1 MREAAER
8 IEQAL
13 RDLEVHY
20 GDTLAWEQK
29 ASRRLSDEAFEREK
43 RLIQAKRSWI
53 RDQQADKQSGLE
65 NLERMVIDEEAIARM
80 TTTLNSNLESLTEE
94 QWRSVLETLKVKVFA
109 FSHGEWDIQI
119 MVPAL
124 SIVNTTVRNPPLP
137 AKTSPQST
145 RFNIF

>member
-1 MREAAER
+1 MRETAER

-20 GDTLAWEQK
+20 GDKLAWEQK

-53 RDQQADKQSGLE
+53 RDPQADKQSGLE

-109 FSHGEWDIQI
+109 FSHGE
-119 MVPAL
+119 
-124 SIVNTTVRNPPLP
+124 
-137 AKTSPQST
+137 
-145 RFNIF
+145 